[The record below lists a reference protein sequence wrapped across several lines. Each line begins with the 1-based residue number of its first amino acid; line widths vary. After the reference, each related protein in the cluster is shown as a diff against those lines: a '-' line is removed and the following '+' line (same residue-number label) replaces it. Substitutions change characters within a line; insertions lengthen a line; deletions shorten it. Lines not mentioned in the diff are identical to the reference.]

1 MVVRRLGIAVASA
14 VLALGGAAIAAER
27 PVVVFFHQQGCPE
40 CHVMDEVLEALAVD
54 LPEGSVDRIDVTTRE
69 GASLFRRLRAAFGID
84 VATVPMLF
92 IGDQVISGSGR
103 AQEFRLRD
111 AIGRCTVSP
120 CSSPLDRIAPQ
131 GFPWRDAVEVALLVT
146 LLILL
151 SWIQLL

>member
-1 MVVRRLGIAVASA
+1 MAVGRLAVAVA
-14 VLALGGAAIAAER
+14 FVALAFGCAAMAAEG
-27 PVVVFFHQQGCPE
+27 PVVVFFHQEGCPD
-40 CHVMDEVLEALAVD
+40 CVAMDEVLSALAVD
-54 LPEGSVDRIDVTTRE
+54 LPEGAVERVEVTTRE
-69 GASLFRRLRAAFGID
+69 GATVFRRLRAAYGID

-131 GFPWRDAVEVALLVT
+131 GFPWRDAVEMGLLAALLV
-146 LLILL
+146 LL

>member
-1 MVVRRLGIAVASA
+1 MFAPKLGVIAAFVA
-14 VLALGGAAIAAER
+14 LALGGAAMAAER
-27 PVVVFFHQQGCPE
+27 PVVVFFHQEGCRDCLIME
-40 CHVMDEVLEALAVD
+40 EVLEALAVD
-54 LPEGSVDRIDVTTRE
+54 LPEDSVERIDVTTRE
-69 GASLFRRLRAAFGID
+69 GATLFRRLRAAFGID

-111 AIGRCTVSP
+111 LIGRCTVSP
-120 CSSPLDRIAPQ
+120 CSSPLDRITPQ
-131 GFPWRDAVEVALLVT
+131 GFPWRDVAEVALLAT